1 MLVVQSSRWTIRML
15 FLHQLENNNCY
26 SCFDC
31 GDRATRVPPYGI
43 MSEVGSALLLFMSL
57 FLTDVLL
64 VSIYIIALSFPIAIL
79 VT

>member
-1 MLVVQSSRWTIRML
+1 MVS
-15 FLHQLENNNCY
+15 
-26 SCFDC
+26 
-31 GDRATRVPPYGI
+31 PYGI

-57 FLTDVLL
+57 FLRDVSL

>member
-1 MLVVQSSRWTIRML
+1 
-15 FLHQLENNNCY
+15 
-26 SCFDC
+26 
-31 GDRATRVPPYGI
+31 
-43 MSEVGSALLLFMSL
+43 MSL